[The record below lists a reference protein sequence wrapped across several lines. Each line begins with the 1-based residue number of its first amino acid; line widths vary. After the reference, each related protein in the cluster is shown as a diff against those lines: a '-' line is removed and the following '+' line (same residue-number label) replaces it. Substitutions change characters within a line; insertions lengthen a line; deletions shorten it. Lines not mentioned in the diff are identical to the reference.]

1 MSFAIIADLFKSLGL
16 TGRVFRIGLILAASA
31 YFMLPSETLDIQL
44 VEAIRLRSILQWFTV
59 GFSIVVIVDFFEIT
73 RVWILGKLQARKEAR
88 DVVLSHV
95 SSRIWYV
102 HRDLTAADEFRHA
115 GIRRRGPI
123 VKRAGTKLWADTNA
137 LYLAMRQLGF
147 VTPNLPLGPD
157 TFATESHLDYLEA
170 VMPLVRSSRMSD
182 AKDLAKTVCERI
194 ENKRL
199 EVD

>member
-1 MSFAIIADLFKSLGL
+1 
-16 TGRVFRIGLILAASA
+16 
-31 YFMLPSETLDIQL
+31 
-44 VEAIRLRSILQWFTV
+44 
-59 GFSIVVIVDFFEIT
+59 
-73 RVWILGKLQARKEAR
+73 
-88 DVVLSHV
+88 
-95 SSRIWYV
+95 
-102 HRDLTAADEFRHA
+102 
-115 GIRRRGPI
+115 
-123 VKRAGTKLWADTNA
+123 LWADTNA

-194 ENKRL
+194 ENKLL